1 MAATLATQPA
11 SESRV
16 LAASAPDSPTKKYL
30 VPPVFIRNVMLAF
43 FALALGS
50 AIIAAVHVLGGVE
63 LLLAVVVIALFIYCG
78 VILPAQAMKQEQR
91 RAARASA
98 APAMGAGEQPIMV
111 GATAS

>member
-1 MAATLATQPA
+1 MVATPATQPT

-16 LAASAPDSPTKKYL
+16 LAASARSNPAKKYL
-30 VPPVFIRNVMLAF
+30 VPPVFIRNVMLAI

-50 AIIAAVHVLGGVE
+50 AIIAAIHVLGGVE

-78 VILPAQAMKQEQR
+78 VILPGQAMKQEQR

-98 APAMGAGEQPIMV
+98 AQAMGAGEQPIMA